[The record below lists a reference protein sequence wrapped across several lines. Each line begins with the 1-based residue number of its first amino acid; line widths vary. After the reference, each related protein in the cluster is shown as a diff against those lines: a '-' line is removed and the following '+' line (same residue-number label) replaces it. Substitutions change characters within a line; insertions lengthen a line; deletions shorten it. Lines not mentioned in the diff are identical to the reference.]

1 MTGRRKLPRACN
13 NGGTPTSPSSSSTT
27 RTTMSAGEN
36 MKQTTTGNN
45 NTEEENAMNFFKN
58 ILEERNNLRQE
69 VLDTNAKIE
78 AMEDES
84 TFSFIYFHF

>member
-27 RTTMSAGEN
+27 RTTMSAGKN
-36 MKQTTTGNN
+36 MKQTTAGNN

-58 ILEERNNLRQE
+58 ILEERKVTDLILSMVKD
-69 VLDTNAKIE
+69 VLQMKQ
-78 AMEDES
+78 
-84 TFSFIYFHF
+84 FIHLLTV